1 MCPRST
7 VVGRPEHSIL
17 RPGKKARSGNPQ
29 GMNEKVGQPGINL
42 CPTAAIIG
50 GEENAV
56 IRTGE
61 NIIVANSQRSDSE
74 VFKPL
79 LTAFHE
85 APLSVERYT
94 PLLEVPAKILVP
106 LTASARM

>member
-1 MCPRST
+1 
-7 VVGRPEHSIL
+7 
-17 RPGKKARSGNPQ
+17 
-29 GMNEKVGQPGINL
+29 MNEKVGQPGINL

-74 VFKPL
+74 VF
-79 LTAFHE
+79 
-85 APLSVERYT
+85 
-94 PLLEVPAKILVP
+94 
-106 LTASARM
+106 